1 MPLLQVQHNPCV
13 VGARPKPR
21 RRPAFWL
28 IESVGKAFVC
38 PEPSPKCAFQRDL
51 WSNRAGARFTLEG
64 AFGGRFSS
72 RLIDKLIK
80 LRDYRDDSGG
90 TPTAFT
96 RKGLSG
102 GGVSIRDS
110 LSELRDLTGVKAP

>member
-1 MPLLQVQHNPCV
+1 M
-13 VGARPKPR
+13 R
-21 RRPAFWL
+21 
-28 IESVGKAFVC
+28 
-38 PEPSPKCAFQRDL
+38 AFQRE
-51 WSNRAGARFTLEG
+51 SRASAIRRKVTLEG
-64 AFGGRFSS
+64 PHGGRFNS

-110 LSELRDLTGVKAP
+110 LSELRDLTVVKAP